1 MPSASLEKATSHG
14 RSCSLLSYTCV
25 VFNSCRAAATSFTL
39 PSRAWQKK
47 NTFSD
52 QTRVEG
58 MILYKRPSS
67 LCSCYFTSHSSR
79 ALWARVWLV
88 GCFHWFSCFFC
99 CSIQPWRHCKRL
111 SLSAQVRWICSA
123 PQIWWEKAKRWMNH
137 DKQKSHEKLC
147 LYSRV
152 RVKKCIFL
160 FLLL

>member
-1 MPSASLEKATSHG
+1 MGAPVPFYRTLVWFLTLVE
-14 RSCSLLSYTCV
+14 LQP
-25 VFNSCRAAATSFTL
+25 L
-39 PSRAWQKK
+39 PSLYPQEPEKK
-47 NTFSD
+47 KTTFSD

-58 MILYKRPSS
+58 MTLYKRPSS

-111 SLSAQVRWICSA
+111 SLSAQVRWICSV
-123 PQIWWEKAKRWMNH
+123 PQIWWEKYKLWMNH
-137 DKQKSHEKLC
+137 NKHKSHEKLY

-152 RVKKCIFL
+152 GVKNGFSCSCCCKVK
-160 FLLL
+160 